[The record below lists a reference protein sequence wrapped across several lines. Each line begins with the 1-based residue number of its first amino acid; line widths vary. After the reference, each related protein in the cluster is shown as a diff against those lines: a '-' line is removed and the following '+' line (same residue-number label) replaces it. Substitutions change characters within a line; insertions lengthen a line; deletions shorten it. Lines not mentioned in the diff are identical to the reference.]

1 MNIII
6 IVVVVGIANEGRG
19 DFFFFLLPLK
29 HFLYKRAAGTQK
41 NSDDV
46 CDFVCVFVV
55 YWRARAA
62 RNW

>member
-1 MNIII
+1 MT
-6 IVVVVGIANEGRG
+6 
-19 DFFFFLLPLK
+19 FFFLLPLK